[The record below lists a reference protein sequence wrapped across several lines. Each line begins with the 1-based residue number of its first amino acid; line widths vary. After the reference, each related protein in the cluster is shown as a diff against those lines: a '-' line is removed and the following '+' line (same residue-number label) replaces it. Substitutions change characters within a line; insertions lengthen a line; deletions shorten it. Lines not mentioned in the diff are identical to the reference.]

1 MISDLL
7 SSQSN
12 RFYREKNPTASR
24 NGNGTTIRHGN
35 ETRLGFFRRF
45 FSSSFFF
52 PFISGQTSRVF
63 LRKRADDFFPSS
75 FLRVVCF
82 QTFLFDLDRDKSGDR
97 GFVATAFTS
106 MVVTKYVNSFFCCFL
121 HFRLRRLCSLLLKL
135 LSSSRLFV

>member
-45 FSSSFFF
+45 FQALFSHSFLAKQVVFF
-52 PFISGQTSRVF
+52 SG
-63 LRKRADDFFPSS
+63 KEPMIFFPSS